1 MAERTERDRPSAR
14 FRWLLHIDLDQFQV
28 SAERLRR
35 TDLIDIAV
43 IVGGDGDPSHGRQV
57 VTCASYEARA
67 AGVRAGLPMPAAKKK
82 CPDAV
87 FLPLDMD
94 YYTQV
99 STRVMDV
106 LREQGYPVE
115 VWGFDEAYLG
125 IDGGGIDASAGGR
138 PHERTEIVALADRI
152 RRAVSDATGLP
163 CCLGVSDNK
172 QRAKAAAGFAKA
184 AVRSPDAAAED
195 RVFVLDDVN
204 WAELMGPRPCR
215 DLWSVG
221 PKTAAKL
228 ADRGIDTVDRL
239 QGVARDD
246 LVEWFGP
253 SQGNW
258 LYVLCRGGGDDAI
271 AVEPW
276 IARSHSRSRTYP
288 EDLTDREQVRAA
300 ATELARE
307 VREQVMNEGRVPFRV
322 GLTVRTS
329 TFYTRTKM
337 RKMAEPSTEFA
348 AIGPVVDG
356 LVDAF
361 DLDRPVR
368 LLAVRLE
375 LLDV

>member
-1 MAERTERDRPSAR
+1 MTERADREPLSAR

-35 TDLIDIAV
+35 TDLIGIAV

-67 AGVRAGLPMPAAKKK
+67 AGVRAGLPLPAAKKK

-87 FLPLDMD
+87 FVPLDLE

-99 STRVMDV
+99 STRVMD
-106 LREQGYPVE
+106 LLSDLGHPVE

-125 IDGGGIDASAGGR
+125 VDDRDGAQARDRA
-138 PHERTEIVALADRI
+138 EIVALADWI
-152 RRAVSDATGLP
+152 RRTVSDATGLP

-172 QRAKAAAGFAKA
+172 QRAKTAAGFAKA
-184 AVRSPDAAAED
+184 AVRSPDAAPAD
-195 RVFVLDDVN
+195 RVFVLDDTN
-204 WAELMGPRPCR
+204 WADLMGPRPCR

-228 ADRGIDTVDRL
+228 ADRGVDTVESL
-239 QGVARDD
+239 QGVPRED

-253 SQGNW
+253 SQGSW

-271 AVEPW
+271 ATEPRP
-276 IARSHSRSRTYP
+276 ARSHSRSRTYP
-288 EDLTDREQVRAA
+288 EDLTDREQIRAA
-300 ATELARE
+300 ATVLAHE
-307 VREQVMNEGRVPFRV
+307 VREQVVAEGRVPFRV

-337 RKMAEPSTEFA
+337 RKMVEPSLDFA